1 MVAGGQL
8 AALPEFQ
15 RRFGYPQPDGSY
27 LIPAHYLSAWSS
39 IGPACEIV
47 STFIFAPLL
56 ERFGRKAGIL
66 AASLISTAGVILQ
79 QLELIGECTWPVEV
93 SMVRMGPRSADEARI
108 YDFCC

>member
-56 ERFGRKAGIL
+56 ERFGRKTGIL

-79 QLELIGECTWPVEV
+79 QLATDWRVHLAGRGVNG
-93 SMVRMGPRSADEARI
+93 SYGP
-108 YDFCC
+108 